1 MTVSNIDKCVNVNDL
16 IDSLFITFICPICK
30 TKKELRFPKSVVDEN
45 KNLTTISIPKGLI
58 CAHHFQAFIDKNYNI
73 RGYQKVDFE
82 FTPRS
87 ENIPKR
93 HRKSRHIKSDMELFK
108 HLICEGNYLEYYPER
123 FTKNQQSKMRNQE
136 VLKKN
141 QPHKQEVGPQE
152 PDPVPQPI
160 PKEPVSPFDKYRER
174 SLEEIY
180 EDFWEFINDENE
192 AFQKFIINDHR
203 RNFDM

>member
-16 IDSLFITFICPICK
+16 IDSILITFICPICK
-30 TKKELRFPKSVVDEN
+30 TQKELRFPKSVVDEN
-45 KNLTTISIPKGLI
+45 KNLITISIPKGLI

-93 HRKSRHIKSDMELFK
+93 HRKSRNIKSDTELFE
-108 HLICEGNYLEYYPER
+108 HLFCEGNYVKYYPER
-123 FTKNQQSKMRNQE
+123 LKRKPQSELRDQDVMQ
-136 VLKKN
+136 KN
-141 QPHKQEVGPQE
+141 QPQKEEIGSQK
-152 PDPVPQPI
+152 PDPVPQPV
-160 PKEPVSPFDKYRER
+160 PKEPVSPFAKYKER
-174 SLEEIY
+174 SMEEIY
-180 EDFWEFINDENE
+180 EDFWEFIDDENE
-192 AFQKFIINDHR
+192 AFQKFIIHDPR